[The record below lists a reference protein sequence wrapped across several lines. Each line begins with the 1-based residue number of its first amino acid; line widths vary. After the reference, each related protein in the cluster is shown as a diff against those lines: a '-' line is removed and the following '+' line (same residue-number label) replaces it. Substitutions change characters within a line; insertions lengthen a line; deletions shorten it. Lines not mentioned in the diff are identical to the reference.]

1 MTWKLSASAILLMQH
16 MDVCSSFKPARI
28 AFLFFVAK
36 SILMGTNRSQD
47 FSQEISSLVEKQNL
61 CLEHRR
67 RTCLAYIDGKHC
79 HLVRHFIYSKLAD
92 GTWASFDAL
101 EIIEEDCKLTPSLP
115 QRLEDWPAKPDKV
128 YPRKLLF
135 LISALPGT

>member
-1 MTWKLSASAILLMQH
+1 MTWKLSASAVLLIMQH
-16 MDVCSSFKPARI
+16 MDVCSSFKPAMI

-67 RTCLAYIDGKHC
+67 SSCLAYIDGKHC
-79 HLVRHFIYSKLAD
+79 PWSGISY
-92 GTWASFDAL
+92 
-101 EIIEEDCKLTPSLP
+101 IQSLQMVHGP
-115 QRLEDWPAKPDKV
+115 
-128 YPRKLLF
+128 LLMS
-135 LISALPGT
+135 LK